1 MTYEN
6 NIVEKPWGYE
16 YLAYENEAVAIW
28 FLYLANQHRTSM
40 HCHPNKTTGLMV
52 LSGSAQVSFLDNTL
66 TVPRGGKV
74 MIRKGMFH
82 SSCATSS
89 PGTWLMEIETPV
101 DKHDL
106 VRFRDSYGR
115 EGKPYE
121 DKTHEIPKLDDCVW
135 IEDPALGEVKTYAL
149 DPKTQIEVRSIT
161 DTRFFRQLSDEQ
173 NIVFLR
179 GGIKTDYDTNVA
191 SPGDVVS
198 ARIIKKL
205 LDVFTH
211 IDEKTVVMMMGD
223 K

>member
-1 MTYEN
+1 MAYKN

-28 FLYLANQHRTSM
+28 FLYLANQQRTSM

-66 TVPRGGKV
+66 AVAPGGKV

-82 SSCATSS
+82 SSCATNDL
-89 PGTWLMEIETPV
+89 GTWLMEIETPV
-101 DKHDL
+101 NKHDL

-115 EGKPYE
+115 EGQPYE
-121 DKTHEIPKLDDCVW
+121 DKTHEIPKLDDCIW
-135 IEDPALGEVKTYAL
+135 IKEPPSGSTKIYNL
-149 DPKTQIEVRSIT
+149 DAETQIEIRSTT

-179 GGIKTDYDTNVA
+179 GGIKTDYDINVA
-191 SPGDVVS
+191 SPGDIVS

-205 LDVFTH
+205 LDVFTN
-211 IDEKTVVMMMGD
+211 IDEKTVIMMMG
-223 K
+223 KR